1 MTSSSRS
8 SDASLR
14 ASAGSTAGAVHPD
27 RDVRRANPL
36 GAYVA
41 ILGIIVFVASVFL
54 DWVVTDVQVGPGG
67 QVTNDKQAFS
77 GYEADAVIPW
87 LAFFGI
93 GLALALLYALGRAR
107 RRQHRG
113 LTLVTLA
120 AGASAA
126 LLALAYLIDPPAVVG
141 VDRELS
147 GREIGVYLGLVG
159 GVIWAVGSALFA
171 GEPEGDPEDD
181 DLRRPVGAGDRAA
194 V

>member
-1 MTSSSRS
+1 MTSSSRTT
-8 SDASLR
+8 DASLR
-14 ASAGSTAGAVHPD
+14 ASAGTTSGAVAPD
-27 RDVRRANPL
+27 REVRRANPL

-41 ILGIIVFVASVFL
+41 ILGIIVFVVSVFL
-54 DWVVTDVQVGPGG
+54 DWVVADALVGPGG
-67 QVTNDKQAFS
+67 QVTNDQQSFS

-87 LAFFGI
+87 LAFFGV

-113 LTLVTLA
+113 LTLVSLA
-120 AGASAA
+120 AGVSAA
-126 LLALAYLIDPPAVVG
+126 LLAIGYLIDPPAVVG
-141 VDRELS
+141 VERELS

-159 GVIWAVGSALFA
+159 GVIWAVGSAIFA

-194 V
+194 I